1 VPVRQYCVYSASSTG
16 TEFQG
21 EKFTTTVNTSG
32 TDNAKC
38 MSQQQQPTVTNPQA
52 LQSKSLAIQVVLT
65 IISLGIIYPIYWF
78 YSTAKQLDQGT
89 DQSLI
94 PILAIIPFINLI
106 VVWQIS
112 SASEA
117 VTNQSKIVVFL
128 LFIFFPPLSWYWVQS
143 GMNGSAQG

>member
-1 VPVRQYCVYSASSTG
+1 
-16 TEFQG
+16 
-21 EKFTTTVNTSG
+21 
-32 TDNAKC
+32 